1 MADLDYHLP
10 DDRIA
15 QHPLPRRDAA
25 RMLIVDRTARSWRDG
40 RITDLPGLLQP
51 KDLLVLNDTQV
62 VPARLSARRK
72 TGGVVRG
79 LFLLEEKVGTWRVM
93 FEGSRR
99 LREGEILTIM
109 AGHDESVTLELATS
123 YGEGQWRVRVSPVQ
137 EFAKLLDRIGQTP
150 LPPYIRRSPDE
161 LEADVDDRLRY
172 QTVYARHAGA
182 IAAPT
187 AGLHFTSE
195 LLDAIRVH
203 GVEAA
208 FVTLSVGLG
217 TFKPIRALDPSQHAL
232 DSEGYELKPD
242 VARAVGDCRDRD
254 GSVVA
259 VGTTTVRALESA
271 GRETPQGLV
280 RAACG
285 STDLFIYPPYEFR
298 VVDALLTNFHLPH
311 STLLALVMAFA
322 DVELIQR
329 AYRHAVE
336 QGYRFYSFG
345 DAMFIR

>member
-1 MADLDYHLP
+1 M
-10 DDRIA
+10 
-15 QHPLPRRDAA
+15 
-25 RMLIVDRTARSWRDG
+25 
-40 RITDLPGLLQP
+40 
-51 KDLLVLNDTQV
+51 
-62 VPARLSARRK
+62 
-72 TGGVVRG
+72 RG
-79 LFLLEEKVGTWRVM
+79 LFLHEEQVGIWRVM
-93 FEGSRR
+93 LEGSRR
-99 LREGEILTIM
+99 LREGEVLTIM
-109 AGHDESVTLELATS
+109 AGHDDPVTLELATS

-137 EFAKLLDRIGQTP
+137 EFGELLDRIGQTP
-150 LPPYIRRSPDE
+150 LPPYIRRATDDI
-161 LEADVDDRLRY
+161 EADVHDRRRY

-195 LLDAIRVH
+195 LLDLIRTH
-203 GVEAA
+203 GVETA

-217 TFKPIRALDPSQHAL
+217 TFKPIRAIDPSQHSL
-232 DSEGYELKPD
+232 DSERYELRPG

-254 GSVVA
+254 GAVVA

-271 GRETPQGLV
+271 GREAPQGLV

-285 STDLFIYPPYEFR
+285 DTDLFIHPPYEFR
-298 VVDALLTNFHLPH
+298 VIDALLTNFHLPH

>member
-15 QHPLPRRDAA
+15 QHPLLRRDAA
-25 RMLIVDRTARSWRDG
+25 RMLIVDRIARSWRDG
-40 RITDLPGLLQP
+40 LITDLPDLLGA
-51 KDLLVLNDTQV
+51 KDLLVLNDTGV
-62 VPARLSARRK
+62 VPARLNARRK

-79 LFLLEEKVGTWRVM
+79 LFLHEEQVGTWRVM
-93 FEGSRR
+93 LEGSRR
-99 LREGEILTIM
+99 LREGEVLTIV
-109 AGHDESVTLELATS
+109 AGRDKPVTLELATC
-123 YGEGQWRVRVSPVQ
+123 YGEGQWRVRVSPVHGF
-137 EFAKLLDRIGQTP
+137 EELLDRIGQTP
-150 LPPYIRRSPDE
+150 LPPYIRRAPDD
-161 LEADVDDRLRY
+161 LETDMRDRRRY

-187 AGLHFTSE
+187 AGLHFTPG
-195 LLDAIRVH
+195 LLDAIRTH
-203 GVEAA
+203 GVDEA
-208 FVTLSVGLG
+208 FVTLYVGLG
-217 TFKPIRALDPSQHAL
+217 TFKPIRTLYPSQHVIG
-232 DSEGYELKPD
+232 SERYELKPG
-242 VARAVGDCRDRD
+242 VARAVRDCRDR
-254 GSVVA
+254 GGAVVA

-285 STDLFIYPPYEFR
+285 NTDLFIHPPYEFR

-329 AYRHAVE
+329 AYRYAVE
-336 QGYRFYSFG
+336 QRYRFYSFG

>member
-40 RITDLPGLLQP
+40 QITDLPDLLQAS
-51 KDLLVLNDTQV
+51 DLLVLNDAEV

-79 LFLLEEKVGTWRVM
+79 LFLHEEQVGTWRVM

-99 LREGEILTIM
+99 LREGEVLTIV
-109 AGHDESVTLELATS
+109 AGRNEPVTLELATC
-123 YGEGQWRVRVSPVQ
+123 YGEGQWRVRVTPVE
-137 EFAKLLDRIGQTP
+137 EFGKLLDRIGQTP
-150 LPPYIRRSPDE
+150 LPPYIRRAPDDIE
-161 LEADVDDRLRY
+161 VDVRDRLRY

-187 AGLHFTSE
+187 AGLHFTPE
-195 LLDAIRVH
+195 LLDAIRTY
-203 GVEAA
+203 GVETA

-217 TFKPIRALDPSQHAL
+217 TFKPVRVLDPSQHAL
-232 DSEGYELKPD
+232 DSEQFELKPG
-242 VARAVGDCRDRD
+242 VARAVGDCRDR
-254 GSVVA
+254 GGAVVA
-259 VGTTTVRALESA
+259 VGTTTVRALESV
-271 GRETPQGLV
+271 GRETSQGLV

-285 STDLFIYPPYEFR
+285 NTDLFIYPPYEFR